1 MLEMGVD
8 CDGVSYQRLHAGS
21 SLINNMHVRKFLR
34 LLLPCFNQFCFSL
47 VLFFFCRRLSI
58 LGLSGLAVCQTTRP
72 MYELYGPTLIK
83 YLSSEVVA
91 DLGGLFLARLI
102 AIITGITLR
111 IRYTC
116 RN

>member
-1 MLEMGVD
+1 
-8 CDGVSYQRLHAGS
+8 
-21 SLINNMHVRKFLR
+21 
-34 LLLPCFNQFCFSL
+34 
-47 VLFFFCRRLSI
+47 
-58 LGLSGLAVCQTTRP
+58 

-102 AIITGITLR
+102 AIITGIILR